1 LRRQSR
7 RPHVEQDTT
16 HQQNQVLSEITHLR
30 RITETSPG
38 DQKYPV
44 WINDEFEAVVTNPK
58 AAHTKTGKAYAT
70 ATLQDPHSNNFAI
83 DATFWIAG
91 IPAKQGKVC
100 HFSGQGMKL
109 EEYKGNLKLTIGDKA
124 KINVVGG
131 APARAA
137 APAAGARTATRPAT
151 TQGAAQ
157 GGKKPIHGATVGM
170 AINQAIGIIQS
181 ALQHEQVGLGNYY
194 LTPAFGQDLH
204 TLASDIIRVSTY
216 LEAGNL
222 AAPSSKRTPA
232 PDSAPAEP
240 EPEPE
245 PQVQGGGDGTDQ
257 GEDVPFAPARM

>member
-1 LRRQSR
+1 M
-7 RPHVEQDTT
+7 
-16 HQQNQVLSEITHLR
+16 SETITIGQ
-30 RITETSPG
+30 ITEMSPG
-38 DQKYPV
+38 DSNNPV
-44 WINDEFEAVVTNPK
+44 WINDDFEAVITNVK
-58 AAHTKTGKAYAT
+58 EAKTKTGKAYYT
-70 ATLQDPHSNNFAI
+70 ATLQDPHSTNIAI
-83 DATFWIAG
+83 DATFWMSGIA
-91 IPAKQGKVC
+91 AKQGKVC

-137 APAAGARTATRPAT
+137 APAARTSAPAQRAAAP
-151 TQGAAQ
+151 QGAAQ

-170 AINQAIGIIQS
+170 AINQAIAIIKDTTDGT
-181 ALQHEQVGLGNYY
+181 GLADYY
-194 LTPAFGQDLH
+194 LTPDFGQDLH

-232 PDSAPAEP
+232 PAPEP

-245 PQVQGGGDGTDQ
+245 PEPTPPPAAQQQPEDDGI
-257 GEDVPFAPARM
+257 DVPF